1 VVRVVRPVMMVAMVV
16 MPVMRRVRK
25 TGTRKQKERNGNSD
39 DLDHDSD
46 PTCLK

>member
-1 VVRVVRPVMMVAMVV
+1 MVSAMMVMAVVV

-25 TGTRKQKERNGNSD
+25 AGTRKQKQRNGDSD

-46 PTCLK
+46 PTCLR